1 MHRSKKTA
9 KKRILEAALKEFA
22 SSGYGGGRV
31 DRIARKADVNK
42 AMLFYYFTSKENL
55 FKVVL
60 TWILSELIK
69 QVQTVF
75 RDSQVPEDLIEALP
89 RTYIEFFK
97 KNPDILKMITLELV
111 QNPKHISALV
121 SEIFSSVAVPPREL
135 VYSKFLK
142 WQEERLFSEEDP
154 LQSMMNIVSLSI
166 FSILGVPVVEAIF
179 DLNIDR
185 GGDFFER
192 RIQSIIQLLKK
203 GMLP

>member
-9 KKRILEAALKEFA
+9 KERILEAALKEFA

-31 DRIARKADVNK
+31 DRIAQKADVNK
-42 AMLFYYFTSKENL
+42 AMLFYYFSSKENL
-55 FKVVL
+55 FKIVL
-60 TWILSELIK
+60 TWVLSELIK

-89 RTYIEFFK
+89 RTYIEFFH
-97 KNPDILKMITLELV
+97 KNPDILKMIALELV

-135 VYSKFLK
+135 VYNKFLK
-142 WQEERLFSEEDP
+142 WKQEGLFSEEDP

-179 DLNIDR
+179 GLKIDR
-185 GGDFFER
+185 DKDFFEK
-192 RIQSIIQLLKK
+192 RIQSIIHLLKK